1 MVQVT
6 TVTLQFHF
14 LKLLIL
20 FRSFRTVRRAFPH
33 LVPILA
39 SASKGDFHEKG
50 GYSPPGLGRP
60 RPMPT
65 PLTPVLRAQQ
75 NMNTAGVNPD
85 TDQLVGDTAVDWI
98 RWSRECSET
107 IMIESLTLR
116 RLFMNDEPAIPG
128 EKILP
133 ALAYVPDHMLYALFF
148 GPIYTV
154 KAHLLTITILQAF
167 SPRHETTRSLLDR
180 TIDMFREAVPK
191 DQDAEKRAKVLEERL
206 RAASYLE
213 IITEDGVQT
222 IPQPFR
228 EEEKS
233 SPPLD
238 EKPEG
243 NKSTGEMKEEGS
255 ALQVESATTS
265 SAPATSSSNAPPP
278 PPPPPA
284 LALAPAPAPAPS
296 TSLVGRCAD
305 VLTALIKLWDARA
318 AEWHANEAAG
328 LHKRR
333 QPLAFSRE
341 NASSS
346 NSNGHDH
353 HHHSSKEPH
362 SGGHGDEEE
371 DELASDNG
379 DTPAPG
385 QSHQSPMSHEDTGPG
400 GSGSRPTIPRTATYN
415 QPITPTPNSSSGPN
429 LPSALGGSA
438 SGQKMG
444 SGTPMSGAPVPYWQM
459 GPIELLGTQFYF
471 DLASFWDGSFF
482 DPMFMFD
489 MSANLDPAFAQ
500 VGHGGT
506 YTG

>member
-14 LKLLIL
+14 LKLLVL
-20 FRSFRTVRRAFPH
+20 FRSFRTVRRTFPH

-39 SASKGDFHEKG
+39 SANRGDFHEKG

-60 RPMPT
+60 HPMPT
-65 PLTPVLRAQQ
+65 PLSPVLRAQQ
-75 NMNTAGVNPD
+75 SVNAAGVELE
-85 TDQLVGDTAVDWI
+85 TDQLVGDAAVDWI
-98 RWSRECSET
+98 RLSRECSET

-154 KAHLLTITILQAF
+154 KAHLLTITILRIF

-191 DQDAEKRAKVLEERL
+191 DQDAEKRAKILEERL

-213 IITEDGVQT
+213 IITQDGVQT
-222 IPQPFR
+222 IPQPLPPTK
-228 EEEKS
+228 EEKS
-233 SPPLD
+233 SPPRE
-238 EKPEG
+238 EKPED
-243 NKSTGEMKEEGS
+243 NKNDDEMMGKASVPQPESERTAF
-255 ALQVESATTS
+255 ALA
-265 SAPATSSSNAPPP
+265 ASSSNALSP
-278 PPPPPA
+278 
-284 LALAPAPAPAPS
+284 APAPAPPAPAPS

-305 VLTALIKLWDARA
+305 VLTALIKLWDART

-333 QPLAFSRE
+333 QPSAFSKDS
-341 NASSS
+341 SSS
-346 NSNGHDH
+346 NSNGHGH
-353 HHHSSKEPH
+353 HQNSLKEPH
-362 SGGHGDEEE
+362 SGAQGDEEE

-379 DTPAPG
+379 DAPAPG
-385 QSHQSPMSHEDTGPG
+385 QTHRHSPMSHG
-400 GSGSRPTIPRTATYN
+400 GSSGPSGPGSRPAITHTTTHNRSL
-415 QPITPTPNSSSGPN
+415 TPTGNSPSGNN
-429 LPSALGGSA
+429 LPSVPGASA
-438 SGQKMG
+438 QLMG
-444 SGTPMSGAPVPYWQM
+444 SGKPLSDGPLPQWQT
-459 GPIELLGTQFYF
+459 GPTELLGTQLNF
-471 DLASFWDGSFF
+471 DLESFWDGSFF

-489 MSANLDPAFAQ
+489 MSANLHPAFAQ
-500 VGHGGT
+500 AGYGGA
-506 YTG
+506 YTS